1 MSITITKVANGFT
14 VTLGATLSETV
25 TRASLS
31 AVYVFSTWADVSAFI
46 QAQLSK
52 AVN

>member
-14 VTLGATLSETV
+14 VTVGATLSETV
-25 TRASLS
+25 TKAVLS
-31 AVYVFSTWADVSAFI
+31 AVYVFSTFEDAAYFI
-46 QAQLSK
+46 QTQLSK